1 MEGGKSE
8 RHKTTVTEEE
18 SVLHRCTGE
27 DSCINAGKTVALNEK
42 KTYTFLTTLTS
53 LMMQVLQVTEK
64 KYVVTYYVSNIITIL
79 SLPVLKVVT
88 KESRIG
94 DF

>member
-27 DSCINAGKTVALNEK
+27 DSCINAGKTLIKCKKALHISHN
-42 KTYTFLTTLTS
+42 
-53 LMMQVLQVTEK
+53 
-64 KYVVTYYVSNIITIL
+64 SNFPHDAG
-79 SLPVLKVVT
+79 S
-88 KESRIG
+88 SREQRKHML
-94 DF
+94 